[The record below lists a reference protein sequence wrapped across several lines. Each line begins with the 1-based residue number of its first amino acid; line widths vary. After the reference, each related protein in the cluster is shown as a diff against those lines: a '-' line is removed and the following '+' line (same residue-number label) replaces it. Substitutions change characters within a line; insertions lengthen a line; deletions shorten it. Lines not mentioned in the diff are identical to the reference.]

1 MTVFLQEAMEAVVTC
16 TFILS
21 MPIGSQYKKSEEHTH
36 ADYSKAITAKIAGV
50 IIDFCFFIVS
60 PEMLYGI
67 KQYI

>member
-1 MTVFLQEAMEAVVTC
+1 MRRFSALTVLHVQA
-16 TFILS
+16 
-21 MPIGSQYKKSEEHTH
+21 H

>member
-1 MTVFLQEAMEAVVTC
+1 MQA
-16 TFILS
+16 
-21 MPIGSQYKKSEEHTH
+21 H